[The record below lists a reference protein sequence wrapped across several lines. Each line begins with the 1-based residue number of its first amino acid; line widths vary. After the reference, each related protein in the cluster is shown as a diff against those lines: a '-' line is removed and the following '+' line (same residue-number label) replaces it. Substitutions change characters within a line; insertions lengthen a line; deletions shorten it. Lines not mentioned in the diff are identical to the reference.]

1 MQHLSYG
8 INFTTLSE
16 LQMSHTALLLFILM
30 LESSPVVNLS
40 HGVFH
45 SWLKATSPWA
55 NNTRTSTQVGG
66 MVSNTV

>member
-45 SWLKATSPWA
+45 SWLKATFLQAFCSL
-55 NNTRTSTQVGG
+55 
-66 MVSNTV
+66 VSFSLSS